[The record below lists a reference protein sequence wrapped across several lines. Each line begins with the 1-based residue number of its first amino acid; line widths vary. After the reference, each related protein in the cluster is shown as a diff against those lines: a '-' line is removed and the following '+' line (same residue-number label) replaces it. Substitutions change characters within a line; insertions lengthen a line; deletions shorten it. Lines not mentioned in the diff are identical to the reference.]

1 MPLDDNLR
9 LQILSINCPT
19 QRLRRELEIVRK
31 VINTVKVITGLHT
44 ENSPDRRNIVSIF
57 RRGARKKPR
66 RPGWLGRSEL
76 SMRLRRART

>member
-31 VINTVKVITGLHT
+31 VDNTVKVITTGLHT
-44 ENSPDRRNIVSIF
+44 ENSPDRRNPMDF
-57 RRGARKKPR
+57 
-66 RPGWLGRSEL
+66 
-76 SMRLRRART
+76 

>member
-31 VINTVKVITGLHT
+31 VINTVKVMTALPN
-44 ENSPDRRNIVSIF
+44 ENFPDRCNRIDF
-57 RRGARKKPR
+57 
-66 RPGWLGRSEL
+66 
-76 SMRLRRART
+76 